1 LHEVVISLTLAC
13 VATNEEAHEPC
24 VAFDDL
30 GLDAPALAFG
40 HRPIGHEQRVV
51 GACSIVWLDLGRE
64 PVTRPAVLLLLLDGA
79 IFGYD

>member
-1 LHEVVISLTLAC
+1 
-13 VATNEEAHEPC
+13 

-79 IFGYD
+79 IFGYDTRLLRCQNGPLVSVDA